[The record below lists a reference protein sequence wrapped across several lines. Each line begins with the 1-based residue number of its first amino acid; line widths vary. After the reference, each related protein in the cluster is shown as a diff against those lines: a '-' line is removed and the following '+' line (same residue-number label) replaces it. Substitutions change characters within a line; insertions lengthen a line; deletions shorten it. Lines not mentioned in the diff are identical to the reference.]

1 MNENELP
8 TNSDIAEIKSMIG
21 LLNDSISQQFA
32 EQKEYVLE
40 AVKGID
46 EKVEHIA
53 LEMNEMRTE
62 VNTRLIA
69 LNTSVQELKVKNRE
83 VEKEVND
90 HREILLTTFEGKR
103 AA

>member
-21 LLNDSISQQFA
+21 LLTDTVNQKFD

-40 AVKGID
+40 AVKAID

-53 LEMNEMRTE
+53 LEMNEMRAE
-62 VNTRLIA
+62 INTRLIA
-69 LNTSVQELKVKNRE
+69 LNTSVQELKVEKNE
-83 VEKEVND
+83 IKKELDMNT
-90 HREILLTTFEGKR
+90 ELLVSSFGKR